1 MEPEELLKK
10 YNIDLE
16 SLKKEQI
23 KLARNLEIKD
33 KINFS
38 LVETYGA
45 IDNIFIKNK
54 ILSCIIVCNKD
65 FEVIDRAYVF
75 EKVKFPYIAG
85 FRNYRELEPMIMAFE
100 KLNEKPDV
108 VFIQAHGLTH
118 PRLGLASHFSL
129 STGVP
134 AIGISNVLV
143 EDETKDGDII
153 RENKKI
159 GKVLISKKESKPM
172 FVSPGNLITIDTAY
186 EISKNLIIP
195 PHKRPEPIHLASKYS
210 KKVKKELLI

>member
-16 SLKKEQI
+16 SLKREQT

-33 KINFS
+33 KIDFS

-54 ILSCIIVCNKD
+54 ILSCIIVCNKE

-108 VFIQAHGLTH
+108 MFIQAHGLTH

-129 STGVP
+129 STGIP
-134 AIGISNVLV
+134 TIGISNVLV
-143 EDETKDGDII
+143 ESETKKEDII

-172 FVSPGNLITIDTAY
+172 FVSPGNFITIDTAY
-186 EISKNLIIP
+186 QISKGLIIP